1 MKSETIFILL
11 ACSFACTNVL
21 GQTNRNQECRCSC
34 ATTEP
39 FVRTLEQRRP
49 GKVGPPGLPDPRGL
63 VGAPGSCGCDPNE
76 IERLNSTIQTLL
88 GKYIVVRNFDMKTF
102 FQIFVSFLV
111 KKTTRG
117 KPIYRQEY
125 DQENLISF
133 LIR

>member
-1 MKSETIFILL
+1 MKSETIFILS
-11 ACSFACTNVL
+11 ACLFVCTNVL

-39 FVRTLEQRRP
+39 FIRTVEQGRP
-49 GKVGPPGLPDPRGL
+49 GKVGPPGILVPMGL

-88 GKYIVVRNFDMKTF
+88 GENIVVSNFDIKTF

-111 KKTTRG
+111 KKQ
-117 KPIYRQEY
+117 QE
-125 DQENLISF
+125 ENLYIGKNMMKK
-133 LIR
+133 I